1 MGEIT
6 LDNVERLN
14 EGRGNHG
21 NLAYSYFMIVEN
33 KRVWLSSTKEKSA
46 VLKSVRETLTPNK
59 LFLIDL
65 PCLSF
70 NVHIQDIFIQRIVDT
85 VFRSLFKW
93 L

>member
-33 KRVWLSSTKEKSA
+33 KRVWLSSTKDKNA
-46 VLKSVRETLTPNK
+46 VLKMSEKR
-59 LFLIDL
+59 
-65 PCLSF
+65 
-70 NVHIQDIFIQRIVDT
+70 
-85 VFRSLFKW
+85 
-93 L
+93 